1 MIVRGRKQRALLL
14 QLDVT
19 LLLGDLVEGVDSL
32 VGGCAPITDFLSLV
46 IARVAQ
52 VLGVEAYAGAEGAR
66 RLQLLLRLRDAP
78 SAGALGARLPGAAC
92 PVALVE
98 VNKLALHSQL
108 AVGPVGLQVP
118 LKAQLDIRRLLF
130 LCFSSE
136 LDEAPALLGVLGS
149 ITALAAS
156 RGLA

>member
-1 MIVRGRKQRALLL
+1 MIVRGRHRALLL

-78 SAGALGARLPGAAC
+78 SAWALGARLPGAAC
-92 PVALVE
+92 SVALLE
-98 VNKLALHSQL
+98 VN
-108 AVGPVGLQVP
+108 
-118 LKAQLDIRRLLF
+118 
-130 LCFSSE
+130 
-136 LDEAPALLGVLGS
+136 
-149 ITALAAS
+149 
-156 RGLA
+156 